1 MRKYLDDFIKLP
13 VAKMA
18 QQIANMTFS
27 YKETKVPP
35 AHYKKILN
43 KSYEEIVEDNIAVNL
58 LNIYYKTIKQLA
70 AESPRWF
77 MQALICNDLKIN
89 PASISN
95 EEYQALELVYSQY
108 ADKKHVKFANQDM
121 ENLFNDIL
129 RNGSNAILEHGNDSD
144 KL

>member
-43 KSYEEIVEDNIAVNL
+43 KSYEERVEDNIAVNL
-58 LNIYYKTIKQLA
+58 LNIYYI
-70 AESPRWF
+70 
-77 MQALICNDLKIN
+77 
-89 PASISN
+89 
-95 EEYQALELVYSQY
+95 
-108 ADKKHVKFANQDM
+108 
-121 ENLFNDIL
+121 
-129 RNGSNAILEHGNDSD
+129 
-144 KL
+144 